1 MTKEYAEKIILHQM
15 VKNVINAIIK
25 IMGFQDV
32 KVNVVFHFI
41 DKIQFY
47 VKVYAKKA
55 SRKGYQTK
63 QR

>member
-25 IMGFQDV
+25 ILGFQDV

-47 VKVYAKKA
+47 VKVYAKKDI
-55 SRKGYQTK
+55 
-63 QR
+63 